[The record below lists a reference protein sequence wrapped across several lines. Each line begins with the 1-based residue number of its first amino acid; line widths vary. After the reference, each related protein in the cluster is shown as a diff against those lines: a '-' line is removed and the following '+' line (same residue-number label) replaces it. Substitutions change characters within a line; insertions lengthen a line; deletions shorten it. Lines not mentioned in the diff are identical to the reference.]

1 MSNVSLRKR
10 LFVWLA
16 SLILAAGTLAAAI
29 SFALVWD
36 DTNDLFDS
44 QLEETAAMV
53 GRESLSRPAP
63 AFKPR
68 THEDAETHLVLKRL
82 GSGQPVTD
90 PATDVEL
97 PASLAP
103 GLQTLEQSGY
113 RWRVI
118 VGTDASGQ
126 RFGIAQRMHVRDEAA
141 LEAALLTLLPL
152 LALVPLLLLV
162 VAWVLK
168 RAFEPMTRL
177 SHASD
182 RLTDSHVVQLDEHGI
197 PLEALPLLQA
207 VNRLM
212 RRLGVALDQQRRFV
226 SDAAHELRT
235 PLAILAV
242 QADNVLHVDLS
253 PEARERMDTL
263 RQGLARMAS
272 LVEQLLDFARVQGAS
287 SSTPQPFEL
296 AGLVRSAIEESLP
309 AAQSKRIDLGC
320 VRMDPASVVG
330 DRTHAYA
337 LVRNAIDN
345 AVRYTAAG
353 GSVDVSLSVEDG
365 VARFVVE
372 DTGPGIPPADLERV
386 FEPFV
391 RVLGTQ
397 QTGSGLGLAIAR
409 TAANALGGRI
419 ELGSRADRGK
429 GLRFTYWQRVAA

>member
-1 MSNVSLRKR
+1 VSNASLRRR

-16 SLILAAGTLAAAI
+16 SFILVAGTLAAAI
-29 SFALVWD
+29 AFALAWN
-36 DTNDLFDS
+36 DTNDLLDS
-44 QLEETAAMV
+44 QLVEAATMV
-53 GRESLSRPAP
+53 GRESLTRPAP
-63 AFKPR
+63 TFAPR
-68 THEDAETHLVLKRL
+68 THEEAETHLVVKLI
-82 GSGQPVTD
+82 GSGTPVAD
-90 PATDVEL
+90 PSTDVEL
-97 PASLAP
+97 PASLAA
-103 GLQTLEQSGY
+103 GLQTLEQSGF

-118 VGTDASGQ
+118 VATDSAGR
-126 RFGIAQRMHVRDEAA
+126 RFGIAQRMTVRDEAA
-141 LEAALLTLLPL
+141 LEAALLTLVPL
-152 LALVPLLLLV
+152 LALVPVLLLV

-177 SHASD
+177 SHAAD
-182 RLTDSHVVQLDEHGI
+182 RLTDSHVVPLDERDI
-197 PLEALPLLQA
+197 PLETLPLLQA
-207 VNRLM
+207 VNRLV
-212 RRLGVALDQQRRFV
+212 RRLGLALEQQRRFV

-242 QADNVLHVDLS
+242 QADNVQRVELS
-253 PEARERMDTL
+253 PEARERMEAL

-287 SSTPQPFEL
+287 PAVPQPFEL

-309 AAQSKRIDLGC
+309 AAQSKRVDLGC

-353 GSVDVSLSVEDG
+353 GAVDVSLSVEDG

-372 DTGPGIPPADLERV
+372 DTGPGIPPAELERV

-391 RVLGTQ
+391 RILGTQ
-397 QTGSGLGLAIAR
+397 QAGSGLGLAIAR

-419 ELGSRADRGK
+419 ELGSRTDRRS
-429 GLRFTYWQRVAA
+429 GLRFTYCQALAA